1 MLDKKSMAILKSLNK
16 LSFGCTY
23 KVVTI
28 DEIVQNL
35 STKNIYD
42 HDNIK
47 QIMDFLS
54 KQEYINIKFSEEDTF
69 CYSLLPKARIYL
81 EQGTQQNNKRKKIHL
96 SFLSYFFIVLSSFLG
111 CSLALAFFIY
121 CL

>member
-23 KVVTI
+23 KVVTV

-42 HDNIK
+42 QENIK

-81 EQGTQQNNKRKKIHL
+81 EQGNLQNNKRKKTYL
-96 SFLSYFFIVLSSFLG
+96 SFWCYVLVVISAFLG
-111 CSLALAFFIY
+111 SALALAFFIY